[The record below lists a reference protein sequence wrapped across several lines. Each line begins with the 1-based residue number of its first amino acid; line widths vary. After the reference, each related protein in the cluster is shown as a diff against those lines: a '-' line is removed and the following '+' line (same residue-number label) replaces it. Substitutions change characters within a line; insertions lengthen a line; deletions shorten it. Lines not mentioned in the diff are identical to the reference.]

1 MRPNDSDKLHVK
13 SIEKLLNYS
22 IALVVI
28 AIAVSFFLFKSQK
41 QNPTSTK
48 TKMSEQE
55 VDKVVNKY
63 LQEALDQNK
72 MNQLRTEK
80 ALREARLKV
89 EKDMEIVKR
98 KQDEELARIP
108 AERQIWSES
117 EMAKF
122 GNQTQNVPSAQN
134 QPNTRAAQ
142 TEEFDVKSMTPEEK
156 KEYARQY
163 IENARRGGY
172 LIELDENMEVI
183 KSTPIRKPTQQDDS
197 IDNLYGG

>member
-1 MRPNDSDKLHVK
+1 MRPCNSDKLHVK

-28 AIAVSFFLFKSQK
+28 GIAVSFFLFKTDNQS
-41 QNPTSTK
+41 SSSK
-48 TKMSEQE
+48 TKMTNEE

-63 LQEALDQNK
+63 LQQAAYQNK
-72 MNQLRTEK
+72 MNQWKTEK

-89 EKDMEIVKR
+89 EKDMEMVKR
-98 KQDEELARIP
+98 KQDEELQKIP
-108 AERQIWSES
+108 AERQIWTES
-117 EMAKF
+117 EMAKVA
-122 GNQTQNVPSAQN
+122 NQSTLSNVEQPEPVKAKTAQS
-134 QPNTRAAQ
+134 
-142 TEEFDVKSMTPEEK
+142 EEFDIKTMTPEEK

-172 LIELDENMEVI
+172 LIELDDNMEVI

-197 IDNLYGG
+197 VDNLNGG

>member
-1 MRPNDSDKLHVK
+1 MK

-28 AIAVSFFLFKSQK
+28 VIAVSFFLFKSQK
-41 QNPTSTK
+41 QNPTLTK
-48 TKMSEQE
+48 NKMSDEE

-80 ALREARLKV
+80 ALLEARLKV
-89 EKDMEIVKR
+89 EKDIESVKR
-98 KQDEELARIP
+98 KQDEELQKIP

-117 EMAKF
+117 EMAKI
-122 GNQTQNVPSAQN
+122 GNQNQGVQNPPKLKTTQS
-134 QPNTRAAQ
+134 
-142 TEEFDVKSMTPEEK
+142 EEFDPKSMTPEEK

-172 LIELDENMEVI
+172 LIELDDNMEVI

-197 IDNLYGG
+197 VDNLNGG

>member
-1 MRPNDSDKLHVK
+1 MRPSDSDKLPVK

-41 QNPTSTK
+41 QNTIPTK
-48 TKMSEQE
+48 NKMTDEE

-63 LQEALDQNK
+63 LQEALDQTK

-89 EKDMEIVKR
+89 EKDMESVKR
-98 KQDEELARIP
+98 KQDEESQKIP
-108 AERQIWSES
+108 ADRQIWSES
-117 EMAKF
+117 EMAKV
-122 GNQTQNVPSAQN
+122 GNQNQTLPNVEN
-134 QPNTRAAQ
+134 QPKPKTAQ
-142 TEEFDVKSMTPEEK
+142 TEEFDIKNMSPEEK

-172 LIELDENMEVI
+172 LIELDDNMEVI

-197 IDNLYGG
+197 IDNLNGG

>member
-1 MRPNDSDKLHVK
+1 VK

-28 AIAVSFFLFKSQK
+28 AIAVSFFLLKQQK
-41 QNPTSTK
+41 ENPKVTK
-48 TKMSEQE
+48 NKMSEQE

-63 LQEALDQNK
+63 LQQALDENK
-72 MNQLRTEK
+72 VNAWKTQK
-80 ALREARLKV
+80 ALIEARLKI
-89 EKDMEIVKR
+89 EKDMEAMKR
-98 KQDEELARIP
+98 KQEEEMQKIP

-117 EMAKF
+117 EMAKVA
-122 GNQTQNVPSAQN
+122 NQSQNVPKVQD
-134 QPNTRAAQ
+134 QPKRKLLQ
-142 TEEFDVKSMTPEEK
+142 TEDFDLQSMTPEEK

-172 LIELDENMEVI
+172 LIELDDNLEVI

-197 IDNLYGG
+197 IDNLNGG

>member
-1 MRPNDSDKLHVK
+1 MK

-28 AIAVSFFLFKSQK
+28 AIAVSFFLFKTQK
-41 QNPTSTK
+41 QNATPTK
-48 TKMSEQE
+48 TKMTDQD

-63 LQEALDQNK
+63 LQQALDQNK
-72 MNQLRTEK
+72 MNQWKTEK
-80 ALREARLKV
+80 ALLEARLKV
-89 EKDMEIVKR
+89 EKDMEAVKR
-98 KQDEELARIP
+98 KQDEEMQKIP

-117 EMAKF
+117 EIAKMA
-122 GNQTQNVPSAQN
+122 NQLPAVPSQSD
-134 QPNTRAAQ
+134 QPKTKVTQ
-142 TEEFDVKSMTPEEK
+142 SEEFDLKTMTPDEK

-172 LIELDENMEVI
+172 LIELDDNMEVI

-197 IDNLYGG
+197 IDNLNGG